1 MGWED
6 LLSHELVVVK
16 KSVVLGGGGGG
27 HVMLKVQA
35 LFGTILDF
43 HRVHSGGRG
52 L

>member
-6 LLSHELVVVK
+6 LLSYELVVVK
-16 KSVVLGGGGGG
+16 KSVVAGG

>member
-6 LLSHELVVVK
+6 LLSYELVVVK
-16 KSVVLGGGGGG
+16 KSVVGGG

>member
-16 KSVVLGGGGGG
+16 KSVVWGGG